1 MYKGIF
7 GEMVNLVKPIVS
19 GFKIL
24 FPKTISAFEHETSK
38 VLPLLNKNSKGVA
51 RFHQTTE
58 LNIPIRPSTINS
70 GKPSFIL
77 NKASFE
83 TDEIAKAETGNMA
96 MRISRYNSEHLGEF
110 KRYIENLF
118 HGYKVE
124 VRAKSPVSTYSKL
137 RKGLLKL
144 GKNYKTDQDG
154 MKLVTDGMAARIAPH
169 KLTKKDVV
177 GVLNTIEI
185 DNRPLTKR
193 EKRFVSRILKDDK
206 SVSKMQHKAAQK
218 FVRPVLLRLA
228 EIQSQPI
235 VDRISIGILKGM
247 LERKL
252 VTLEQLIQKGI
263 NPKYI
268 EELKHNHGL
277 ESLRVP
283 RLCNYRGADGL
294 PIFSDKQIREFE
306 KINSMLP
313 AQDKFT
319 ITSCPT
325 AKDLE
330 KFGMELTKDES
341 EAIKEFGYTASKINI
356 IFKDGTTTEL
366 QIGREGF
373 YNIEHDIIYDGMQG
387 KSTVTPF
394 LQPFQTA
401 LKSLGAKEAKYKS
414 FVCNCY
420 NADRRSELAV
430 APAQRKLPKGIS
442 KKLSRE
448 YMEQAY
454 RQNQKNIKEQER
466 NFIPYMEYVA

>member
-7 GEMVNLVKPIVS
+7 GEMVNFVKPIAS
-19 GFKIL
+19 GFKIF
-24 FPKTISAFEHETSK
+24 FPKTISAFEHEASK
-38 VLPLLNKNSKGVA
+38 ILPLSGKNSKGLA
-51 RFHQTTE
+51 KFHQTTE
-58 LNIPIRPSTINS
+58 LSIPIRPSTLNS
-70 GKPSFIL
+70 GKPSFVL
-77 NKASFE
+77 NNAGFE
-83 TDEIAKAETGNMA
+83 ADEIAKAETGNMA
-96 MRISRYNSEHLGEF
+96 LRISQYNSEHLGEF
-110 KRYIENLF
+110 KRYIESLF
-118 HGYKVE
+118 PGYKVE
-124 VRAKSPVSTYSKL
+124 ARAKSPVSTYSKL
-137 RKGLLKL
+137 RKGFLKS
-144 GKNYKTDQDG
+144 GKTFKTDQDG
-154 MKLVTDGMAARIAPH
+154 MKLITDGMAARIAPH

-177 GVLNTIEI
+177 RVLNSIEV
-185 DNRPLTKR
+185 DGKPLTKR
-193 EKRFVSRILKDDK
+193 EKRFVARILKDDK
-206 SVSKMQHKAAQK
+206 SVSKMQHKAAKK

-228 EIQSQPI
+228 EVQSQPV
-235 VDRISIGILKGM
+235 VDRISLGMLKSM

-252 VTLEQLIQKGI
+252 VTVEQLIQKGVNPEYI
-263 NPKYI
+263 KELKNNPKI
-268 EELKHNHGL
+268 EA
-277 ESLRVP
+277 LRVP

-294 PIFSDKQIREFE
+294 PVFSDRQIREFE

-313 AQDKFT
+313 AQEKFT

-330 KFGMELTKDES
+330 KYGLELTKDES

-387 KSTVTPF
+387 KETVTPF